1 MVPSLAEGKALI
13 HQYIDAN
20 ETDRAVTMLCRMAV
34 ACAQKAKFPLAEA
47 YRDLLYEVD
56 CTALVAIMKVNEYIE
71 NEKRKRKRP
80 NAKRLW
86 PVFTKK
92 LSGAEAEDFFLALQ
106 VLELS
111 DDTRVLEQGRPNNC
125 LYLVNQGHLKVV
137 FENKDQEVLIRHLSK
152 GQLFGEDTFF
162 SVNVCTASVVTMS
175 PVYLSYLDHQHLVHL
190 QEKHP
195 DLEHRLQEIC
205 CSGNHAYD
213 YLRKLN
219 FDRRAT
225 RRIHLRS
232 KILVQLL
239 TAETQRPMQCTE
251 TAELWDVS
259 QYGLCFYMTS
269 KSREAVQRLI
279 GRTLGVRIKFD
290 TEEIPKLAAVTGEVQ
305 GVAQHPMD
313 LYSVHMKLNPPFSD
327 EAMEMIKKIAAQ

>member
-1 MVPSLAEGKALI
+1 MIASLEQGKALI

-20 ETDRAVTMLCRMAV
+20 ETDRAVTMLCRLAV
-34 ACAQKAKFPLAEA
+34 ACAKKAKFPQAEA

-80 NAKRLW
+80 NVRRLW
-86 PVFTKK
+86 PLFTKN
-92 LSGAEAEDFFLALQ
+92 LPAEETDDFLLALQ
-106 VLELS
+106 ALEMG
-111 DDTRVLEQGRPNNC
+111 DDTRVLEQGRPNDC
-125 LYLVNQGHLKVV
+125 LYLINHGRLKVV
-137 FENKDQEVLIRHLSK
+137 FENKDREVLIRHLTR
-152 GQLFGEDTFF
+152 GQFFGEDTFF

-175 PVYLSYLDHQHLVHL
+175 PVYLSYLDHRHLVGL
-190 QEKHP
+190 QKKHP
-195 DLEHRLQEIC
+195 DFEHRLQELC
-205 CSGNHAYD
+205 SSGNRTYD

-251 TAELWDVS
+251 AAELWDVS
-259 QYGLCFYMTS
+259 QNGLCFYMTS

-279 GRTLGVRIKFD
+279 GRTLGVRIKLD
-290 TEEIPKLAAVTGEVQ
+290 VENMPKLAAVTGEVQ
-305 GVAQHPMD
+305 GVQQHPMD
-313 LYSVHMKLNPPFSD
+313 QYSVHMKLNPPFSD
-327 EAMEMIKKIAAQ
+327 AAMETIKKIAAQ